1 MPYRDEFNHIVTMP
15 TRHSDRELDKCFID
29 KCFTDLPVGHCTDSL
44 SSTVIH
50 PRPQLEFRLSSRALS
65 LSACQRALFITPK
78 NGLRVL

>member
-15 TRHSDRELDKCFID
+15 TRHSDRELD

-65 LSACQRALFITPK
+65 LSACQRALIITPK